1 MRIKLT
7 TDLDGEPM
15 TGGSNNSYVKI
26 AFVAQTLPCLR
37 GVPGV
42 APWNAVALDAWATRS
57 RPRPSPE
64 QHYAVQFLLSIWDSQ
79 SEWRSGCF
87 DVMSALRVWDHQH
100 REAFLSWA
108 RNPWWI

>member
-1 MRIKLT
+1 MRIKVT

-42 APWNAVALDAWATRS
+42 APWNAIALDAWATRS
-57 RPRPSPE
+57 RPRPRPE
-64 QHYAVQFLLSIWDSQ
+64 QHYAVQFLLSVWDPQ

-87 DVMSALRVWDHQH
+87 DVMGALRVWDRQH

>member
-1 MRIKLT
+1 MPGRS
-7 TDLDGEPM
+7 D
-15 TGGSNNSYVKI
+15 NSYVKI

-42 APWNAVALDAWATRS
+42 APWNPIALDAWATRS
-57 RPRPSPE
+57 RPRPE
-64 QHYAVQFLLSIWDSQ
+64 QHYAVQFLLSVWDSQ
-79 SEWRSGCF
+79 SEWRSGRF

-108 RNPWWI
+108 RNPWWV